1 METANRSSLFVD
13 SDVRIPSAPPSP
25 EIKCEPLDEDDLV
38 PQGSLGMASTALA
51 QSLVP
56 RQGFAPATAASAS
69 AAVAGNPSKDLGQ
82 HRLGPEWNT
91 TQPMNHPGTTAPLP
105 RPSEFRPRPVAP
117 EVFTHA
123 VFRPHSIGLPE
134 SSVGFGAP
142 VPNNARQQQRQEHNY
157 RRQCWRQRL
166 RQSRTPEPLIPDASK
181 TARETQFY
189 LGVLRQHDPHE
200 VTPRAFVEIMIRA
213 AMRDHET
220 AAEIKRLGLQK
231 TLGPK
236 LQPQAQ
242 AASVSHIRPSNMQP
256 NGLFYLQPPGLQRP
270 HNLPCN
276 MPPPSAPPTTSYS
289 QATHQP
295 SHQHSRQPSPQLHT
309 MSHSQT
315 TLQARIAPQIAPQP
329 LPQSTPVS
337 ESPTIGTWAHEKPSS
352 QQEERVS
359 EKVQDA
365 IDDHAGAEEDD
376 SSSDKDACWLTR
388 YAGEY
393 GKLSVREIIEL
404 AAAQQNSPTQHQDSD
419 PKPLVEKSSPLQQ
432 PRSPGP
438 SSELSSNSPVA
449 PVASLNVQETK
460 PSSIAPR
467 NPSPRLV
474 EPNPQ
479 PVRPSPQPAGF
490 SSQSTRY
497 SPARAPEDHRD
508 PPSMLKDEPINF
520 TCMLDQVEAELG
532 WTGKYDKPNYTETR
546 LRSLAVLAASQIE
559 RILKKLDGKM
569 AKHASFAN
577 RVHILTV
584 MREIVRAV
592 IQTSTRSRVGDE
604 AQRRLAHYQAQFL
617 AAVDKL
623 TGGQRNRL
631 KIFEGGLWM
640 REMQDTVDLAEGMG
654 VSGDLELAIIRIDC

>member
-242 AASVSHIRPSNMQP
+242 AAS
-256 NGLFYLQPPGLQRP
+256 
-270 HNLPCN
+270 
-276 MPPPSAPPTTSYS
+276 
-289 QATHQP
+289 
-295 SHQHSRQPSPQLHT
+295 
-309 MSHSQT
+309 
-315 TLQARIAPQIAPQP
+315 
-329 LPQSTPVS
+329 
-337 ESPTIGTWAHEKPSS
+337 
-352 QQEERVS
+352 EERVS